1 MGSIVSLPS
10 GGGSTAPEDGGS
22 GSVESIALVALADN
36 IQEGFNSAQI
46 SWSNIDWSL
55 FPARAGFPDYT
66 VTHSLDSVTVF
77 ASISA
82 VEPPEY
88 EEALDA
94 DGNTIKDED
103 GNVVFEKDAY
113 GNNIRI
119 IDYAND
125 LFLAWGGTDGNDHLR
140 SKNFLF
146 PDGNG
151 EQVKVTGAL
160 MGFSGDDVLYSENI
174 YIPMLMGGSGDDSY
188 ILEGGGFSQ
197 IVEYG
202 NDAND
207 EVISYS
213 NTWALAGEIDG
224 QHLFLSNSAQTDV
237 VVIWDYKVEEAKVES
252 FWFDLDN
259 NGLNEHYTFDGFIS
273 EVQSDGFW
281 VGSLSSEELGISRIT
296 LEELAQTVSEA
307 VLLSSQIENMR
318 IADGDVALSVARL
331 YQAAFDREPDIGGLN
346 HWIDAWETT
355 HASLGEIASSF
366 YTSNEF
372 NLTYGGLSDDEF
384 ITQLYSNVLDR
395 EPDTG
400 GFDFWTDVLGESH
413 ETRAEVMLGFSN
425 SLENKV
431 NTELQLSGLTED
443 TPGEWIL

>member
-1 MGSIVSLPS
+1 MGSIVSIP
-10 GGGSTAPEDGGS
+10 GGSTASEEGDS
-22 GSVESIALVALADN
+22 GSIKSTSLVALTAN
-36 IQEGFNSAQI
+36 IQEGFNAAQI

-66 VTHSLDSVTVF
+66 VTHSLDSVSVF

-82 VEPPEY
+82 SES
-88 EEALDA
+88 LD
-94 DGNTIKDED
+94 
-103 GNVVFEKDAY
+103 
-113 GNNIRI
+113 
-119 IDYAND
+119 IDFAED

-140 SKNFLF
+140 SKDYSF
-146 PDGNG
+146 PDGDG
-151 EQVKVTGAL
+151 EQINVTGAL

-188 ILEGGGFSQ
+188 ILEGGGFAQ

-207 EVISYS
+207 EIISYN

-224 QHLFLSNSAQTDV
+224 QHLFLSNEAQTDV
-237 VVIWDYKVEEAKVES
+237 VVIWDYKVVEAKVES

-259 NGLNEHYTFDGFIS
+259 NGLNEHYTFDEFIS
-273 EVQSDGFW
+273 KIQGDNFW

-296 LEELAQTVSEA
+296 LDELTSTISEA

-318 IADGDVALSVARL
+318 IADADVALSVARL
-331 YQAAFDREPDIGGLN
+331 YQAAFDREPDVEGLN

-355 HASLGEIASSF
+355 HASLGDIASSF
-366 YTSNEF
+366 YTSDEF
-372 NLTYGGLSDDEF
+372 NLTYGGLSDNEF
-384 ITQLYSNVLDR
+384 VTQLYSNVLDR
-395 EPDTG
+395 EPEDSG
-400 GFDFWTDVLGESH
+400 LNFWTDVLEQSH
-413 ETRAEVMLGFSN
+413 ETRAEVLLGFSN

-431 NTELQLSGLTED
+431 NTELQLSGLTENL
-443 TPGEWIL
+443 PGEWVL